1 MIINPKAFTISSDEA
16 TLVVHDNSTMFD
28 LMAIVHT
35 DPVAENRGT
44 QTIKMRG
51 KHTADVFTMTSEAG
65 PLWFKDEHK
74 VLVTPFVEDLT
85 VKIEGFTSREDANDF
100 LQLIASSLQNDHTVD
115 KDNLTLNIQ

>member
-44 QTIKMRG
+44 QTIK
-51 KHTADVFTMTSEAG
+51 
-65 PLWFKDEHK
+65 

-100 LQLIASSLQNDHTVD
+100 LRLIASSLQNDHTVD